1 MKVNEKNLVYY
12 IIAYEEGE
20 LDADKVLELFAYLV
34 KTGLAWQLQ
43 GHYGRIAAALVEQG
57 IITEDGKV
65 NWDALM

>member
-43 GHYGRIAAALVEQG
+43 GHYGRTAAALIEQG